1 MLTGRYDLL
10 LVLVSGAVAI
20 LASYTALNLAG
31 RIAAASRAA
40 VPYWITGGALA
51 MGFGIWSM
59 HFIGMLAFSLPI
71 PLGYD
76 LTITLAS
83 LMISICASGLALWLV
98 SQPELSWQDTLL
110 GAFIMAAGI
119 SAMHYSGMAA
129 LLMQP
134 GILYDPWLVGLSL
147 VVAFL
152 ASGSA
157 LRIAFALRERSTW
170 TRAARGGAAVVL
182 GFAIVGMHYIGMAAA
197 GFPNDSFCGAAVQG
211 LDRKWLATLVIV
223 LTLAILSI
231 ALLLSV
237 LDARLAAKTEL
248 LSHSLEQ
255 ANQELRQIA
264 LHDSLTRLPNR
275 VLLEERIDHWLNRG
289 RRQQGSFAVMFLDL
303 DGFKPV
309 NDAFGHH
316 VGDALLRDVAQ
327 RLTGNLRPEDTL
339 ARVGGDEFI
348 LLAEVRDTSE
358 AAGLAARLIEMVA
371 RPFPIHE
378 QELSISASIGIALY
392 PGDGETCQE
401 LLMNADAAM
410 YNAKHNGRSDF
421 SFFKPA
427 MNMDAR
433 AQLKLLQDLRTGI
446 ERDELVLHFQPKFE
460 AVSGRAMGAEALV
473 RWHHPAL
480 GLLGPDRFI
489 ALAEKAGLIT
499 RIDQSV
505 LRAAAR
511 QLALWRAMGHTQW
524 QVAVNISGLH
534 VRHHG
539 LVEYV
544 QEILKEFKLPPH
556 CVAIEITETMAV
568 RDSAAIEILERL
580 ARLGVGL
587 SIDDFGSGYSSLAY
601 LKQLPVQELKID
613 RSFVRELRAGSIDAA
628 IVASVVTLGR
638 ALGLR
643 IVAEGVENAQ
653 QQLVLVELGCDVLQ
667 GFWLGRPVPAGD
679 FPRHALRAIGGR
691 QAVELA

>member
-31 RIAAASRAA
+31 RIAAARPAA

-83 LMISICASGLALWLV
+83 LVISICASGLALWLA
-98 SQPELSWQDTLL
+98 SQPALSWRDTLL

-255 ANQELRQIA
+255 ANQELRQLA
-264 LHDSLTRLPNR
+264 LQDSLTRLPNR
-275 VLLEERIDHWLNRG
+275 VLLEERINHWLSRG
-289 RRQQGSFAVMFLDL
+289 RRQRCSFAVMFLDL
-303 DGFKPV
+303 DGFKPI

-316 VGDALLRDVAQ
+316 IGDTLLREVGQ
-327 RLTGNLRPEDTL
+327 RLTANLRPEDTL
-339 ARVGGDEFI
+339 ARVGGDEFV
-348 LLAEVRDTSE
+348 LLAEVRDTND
-358 AAGLAARLIEMVA
+358 AAGLAARLIDMVA

-378 QELSISASIGIALY
+378 QELSISTSIGIALY

-410 YNAKHNGRSDF
+410 YHAKHNGRSDF
-421 SFFKPA
+421 SFFKPV
-427 MNMDAR
+427 MNIDAR

-446 ERDELVLHFQPKFE
+446 ERDELVLHYQPKFE
-460 AVSGRAMGAEALV
+460 AISGRAMGAEALV
-473 RWHHPAL
+473 RWNHPAL

-489 ALAEKAGLIT
+489 GLAEKAGLIT
-499 RIDQSV
+499 RVDQWV
-505 LRAAAR
+505 FRAAAR
-511 QLALWRAMGHTQW
+511 QLAVWRAMGHTQW

-534 VRHHG
+534 VRHRG

-544 QEILKEFKLPPH
+544 QDILAEFELPPH

-580 ARLGVGL
+580 ARLGVGI

-613 RSFVRELRAGSIDAA
+613 RGFVRELRVGSVDAA

-638 ALGLR
+638 ALDLR
-643 IVAEGVENAQ
+643 VVAEGVEDAQ
-653 QQLVLVELGCDVLQ
+653 QQAVLLKLGCDVLQ

-679 FPRHALRAIGGR
+679 FPFHALRAFGGR